1 MDYFRA
7 NEDHPLGQ
15 NLSGYYPRPVFD
27 SGKNKHAQTR
37 YLMNAAYIR
46 LKNVSIGYTL
56 PTTLVNKWKLQNL
69 RVYVTGENLWT
80 GTSLTSLFD
89 PETLTTDPA
98 GMIKYPLSA
107 VYSFGLSITY

>member
-1 MDYFRA
+1 ML
-7 NEDHPLGQ
+7 H
-15 NLSGYYPRPVFD
+15 
-27 SGKNKHAQTR
+27 
-37 YLMNAAYIR
+37 YIR

-107 VYSFGLSITY
+107 VYSFD